1 LSVLVLT
8 SQATCHSIEFQIRKR
23 RLCTFIRNLGK
34 NGQVDLTIKGGKISG
49 RAEYWGSLQSF
60 SVIFNPDGK
69 WNGKIIKQLR
79 KQKIAIVLRRG
90 KISRQGMRQVSKLLH
105 GNSEILLEVGKG
117 RKSKKGDSELGIR
130 LMLSLKHE
138 VCGFIKHKSG
148 RHYTKIEL
156 SPGGRWNAQGWVR
169 LPGARFLFSA
179 KTGKCETRFE
189 GAPRFATK
197 RSGFR
202 KG

>member
-1 LSVLVLT
+1 MSVLVLT

-49 RAEYWGSLQSF
+49 RAEYWGSLQSL
-60 SVIFNPDGK
+60 SVILNPDGK
-69 WNGKIIKQLR
+69 WNGKILKQLR
-79 KQKIAIVLRRG
+79 KEKIAIVLRRG

-105 GNSEILLEVGKG
+105 GDSNILLEVGNG
-117 RKSKKGDSELGIR
+117 RKSKRGDSELEIR
-130 LMLSLKHE
+130 LMLFPKHE
-138 VCGFIKHKSG
+138 VCGFIRHKSG
-148 RHYTKIEL
+148 KHYTKIEL

-169 LPGARFLFSA
+169 LAGGRFLFSA
-179 KTGKCETRFE
+179 QTGKCETRLE

-197 RSGFR
+197 RSDFR

>member
-1 LSVLVLT
+1 MSVLVLT
-8 SQATCHSIEFQIRKR
+8 SEATRHSIEFQIRKR
-23 RLCTFIRNLGK
+23 RLCTFVRNLGK

-60 SVIFNPDGK
+60 SVILNPDGK

-148 RHYTKIEL
+148 KHYTKIEL

-169 LPGARFLFSA
+169 LAGGRFLFSA
-179 KTGKCETRFE
+179 ETGKCETRFQ

-197 RSGFR
+197 RSDFR